1 MFGSGFPVPPPYNAR
16 LCRSA
21 GCTDL
26 ANIDNPAAE
35 MAPEGFFR
43 VALGVEYKGSR
54 YSGWQRQST
63 GVLTVQE
70 TLEKALS
77 KVADSPISLQCAGR
91 TDAGVHACGQVV
103 HFDTQV
109 DRSLKAWVMGA
120 NINLPHDIS
129 VSWAK
134 IMPAHFH
141 ARFKAIAR
149 RYRYVIYNDPIR
161 PAHLAEEVTWN
172 HRPLRIEPMREAAQ
186 VLLGTH
192 DFTSFRAK
200 ACQAKSAI
208 KTIHHLRLWQSGRL
222 IVLDIRANAF
232 LHHMVR
238 NIAGVLMA
246 VGCGERPVAW
256 VSEVLAARERRLGG
270 VTAHPYGLY
279 LVDAEYP
286 ESTPVPKRP
295 LGPLF
300 LGHIPEL
307 DGPQG

>member
-1 MFGSGFPVPPPYNAR
+1 MDFLDPTIIVPPQR
-16 LCRSA
+16 
-21 GCTDL
+21 
-26 ANIDNPAAE
+26 I
-35 MAPEGFFR
+35 
-43 VALGVEYKGSR
+43 ALGVEYKGAR
-54 YSGWQRQST
+54 YRGWQRQQP
-63 GVLTVQE
+63 GVRSVQE
-70 TLEKALS
+70 TLEDALS
-77 KVADSPISLQCAGR
+77 EVAAAPIALHCAGR
-91 TDAGVHACGQVV
+91 TDCGVHATGQVV
-103 HFDTQV
+103 HFESPV
-109 DRSLKAWVMGA
+109 SRPLKAWVMGTNA
-120 NINLPHDIS
+120 NLPSDIS
-129 VSWAK
+129 VTWVKPVSDE
-134 IMPAHFH
+134 FH
-141 ARFKAIAR
+141 ARFSAMAR

-172 HRPLRIEPMREAAQ
+172 HRPLRVEPMREAAQ

-246 VGCGERPVAW
+246 VGCGERPVEW
-256 VSEVLAARERRLGG
+256 VGEVLAARERRLGG

-279 LVDAEYP
+279 LVRAEYP
-286 ESTPVPKRP
+286 EHLPLPERP

-307 DGPQG
+307 DDPQG